1 MWAPN
6 PNFKSPGEN
15 VYLTIPRA
23 SWAGVNKQKQQKY
36 RITTL
41 LCKTEVSGSQSQVHE
56 IQITETFKTKYKVF
70 ISDYIPH

>member
-15 VYLTIPRA
+15 VTSTIPRA

-41 LCKTEVSGSQSQVHE
+41 LCKTEVSGSQSQS
-56 IQITETFKTKYKVF
+56 T
-70 ISDYIPH
+70 